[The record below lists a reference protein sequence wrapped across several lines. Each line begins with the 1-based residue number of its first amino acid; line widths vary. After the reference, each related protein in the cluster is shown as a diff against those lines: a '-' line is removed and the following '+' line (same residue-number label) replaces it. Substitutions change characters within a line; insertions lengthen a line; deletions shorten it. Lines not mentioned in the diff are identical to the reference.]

1 MSADWTLCIDFGTA
15 YSKAAAAPADSWR
28 RFDPGLLRP
37 LMLGGEGA
45 NRNAFLLES
54 AVFVDD
60 DRILFGSG
68 AVARAAIDPASK
80 RDALRSFKTLL
91 SVSDLDRALN
101 TGLPLSIDPHRQFSM
116 GDLILLY
123 LGYLTASIDRAI
135 AADPTLSA
143 VTHFERRYAA
153 PAWRAGDS
161 AGLHSIVTRLFGQA
175 ETLRDALGDVLLS
188 PPGVLLGDARKA
200 LDRAYASKHLA
211 DMGLIYEAT
220 AAAAYSS
227 IGLEVDAPALL
238 IVDMGAGTTDIAV
251 LARAGARVEE
261 LGEARVTLKQAGD
274 YIDRVLANL
283 ILARNRRVK
292 TAAAQGVLW
301 REAIA
306 GMREFKESLFAEG
319 RAGLRHNGRLTVI
332 SLKDLERAKDFR
344 AFRETLED
352 AYQHGVDVARK
363 YAALHGRHEVQTVAV
378 GGGAAA
384 PFIQALIRQK
394 PRRNAGKLQIVPRP
408 PTPEWVHAE
417 EFRGN
422 LAPVFPQLAI
432 AIGGALAPEEML
444 ASAVSSAADGRSGNL
459 AVRD

>member
-1 MSADWTLCIDFGTA
+1 MSAAWTLCVDFGTA
-15 YSKAAAAPADSWR
+15 YSKAAVAPSDSWQ
-28 RFDPGLLRP
+28 RFDPALLRP
-37 LMLGGEGA
+37 LMLGGEAA

-60 DRILFGSG
+60 DRILLGPA
-68 AVARAAIDPASK
+68 AVARAAVDPSSK

-91 SVSDLDRALN
+91 SVSDLDRALK

-135 AADPTLSA
+135 AADPMLSG

-153 PAWRAGDS
+153 PAWRSGDS

-175 ETLRDALGDVLLS
+175 ETVRDALGDVLLS
-188 PPGVLLGDARKA
+188 APGVLLGDARKA

-220 AAAAYSS
+220 AAGAYSS

-261 LGEARVTLKQAGD
+261 LGEARITIKQAGD
-274 YIDRVLANL
+274 YVDRVLANL
-283 ILARNRRVK
+283 ILARNPGVK
-292 TAAAQGVLW
+292 TAAAQGMLW
-301 REAIA
+301 REALSA
-306 GMREFKESLFAEG
+306 MRDFKESLFAES
-319 RAGLRHNGRLTVI
+319 RAGLRHDGRLTVI
-332 SLKDLERAKDFR
+332 SVKELERAKDFR
-344 AFRETLED
+344 AFHTALED
-352 AYQHGVDVARK
+352 AYQHGLDAARK
-363 YAALHGRHEVQTVAV
+363 YAALHGRYEVQTVAV

-394 PRRNAGKLQIVPRP
+394 ARRSGKLQILPRP
-408 PTPEWVHAE
+408 PTPDWVHSE

-432 AIGGALAPEEML
+432 AIGGALAPQDML
-444 ASAVSSAADGRSGNL
+444 ASVVSPVADDRSGSL

>member
-1 MSADWTLCIDFGTA
+1 MTAGWTLCIDFGTA
-15 YSKAAAAPADSWR
+15 YSKAAAAPSDAWR
-28 RFDPGLLRP
+28 RFDPGLVRP

-45 NRNAFLLES
+45 ARNAFLLES

-60 DRILFGSG
+60 ERILLGPA
-68 AVARAAIDPASK
+68 AVARAAENPAAK

-101 TGLPLSIDPHRQFSM
+101 TGLPISIDPHRQFSM

-123 LGYLTASIDRAI
+123 LGYLTASIDRAV
-135 AADPTLSA
+135 AADPMLSG

-153 PAWRAGDS
+153 PAWRSGDS

-175 ETLRDALGDVLLS
+175 ETLRDILSDVLLS
-188 PPGVLLGDARKA
+188 PSGILLGDARKA

-220 AAAAYSS
+220 AAGAYSS
-227 IGLEVDAPALL
+227 IGLDGDAPALL

-261 LGEARVTLKQAGD
+261 LSEARVTIKQAGD

-283 ILARNRRVK
+283 ILARNPRVK
-292 TAAAQGVLW
+292 TAAAQGALW

-306 GMREFKESLFAEG
+306 GMRDFKESLFAEG
-319 RAGLRHNGRLTVI
+319 RAGLRHDGRLTVI
-332 SLKDLERAKDFR
+332 TLRELERAKDFR
-344 AFRETLED
+344 VFRETLEN
-352 AYQHGVDVARK
+352 AYQHGVEVARS
-363 YAALHGRHEVQTVAV
+363 YAALHGRQEVQTIAV

-394 PRRNAGKLQIVPRP
+394 PRRKPGKLQITPRP
-408 PTPEWVHAE
+408 PTPSWVHAK

-422 LAPVFPQLAI
+422 LAPVFPQLSI
-432 AIGGALAPEEML
+432 AIGGALAPQEML
-444 ASAVSSAADGRSGNL
+444 ASGANPAADGRSGSL

>member
-15 YSKAAAAPADSWR
+15 YSKAAAAPSDAWR
-28 RFDPGLLRP
+28 RFDPGLVRP
-37 LMLGGEGA
+37 LMLGGEAATG
-45 NRNAFLLES
+45 NAFLLES

-60 DRILFGSG
+60 DRILLGPA
-68 AVARAAIDPASK
+68 AVARSAENPASK

-123 LGYLTASIDRAI
+123 LGYLTASIDRAV
-135 AADPTLSA
+135 AADPMLSA
-143 VTHFERRYAA
+143 VTQFERRYAA
-153 PAWRAGDS
+153 PAWRSGDS

-175 ETLRDALGDVLLS
+175 ETVRDALGEVLLS
-188 PPGVLLGDARKA
+188 PLGILLGDARKA

-220 AAAAYSS
+220 AAGAYSS
-227 IGLEVDAPALL
+227 IGLDVDAPALL

-261 LGEARVTLKQAGD
+261 LSEARVTMKQAGD

-306 GMREFKESLFAEG
+306 AMRDFKESLFAEG
-319 RAGLRHNGRLTVI
+319 RAGLRHEGRLTVI
-332 SLKDLERAKDFR
+332 SLNDLERAKDFR
-344 AFRETLED
+344 AFRGTLED
-352 AYQHGVDVARK
+352 AYQHGVDVARN
-363 YAALHGRHEVQTVAV
+363 YAALHGRREVQTVAV

-394 PRRNAGKLQIVPRP
+394 PRRNAGKVEIVPRP
-408 PTPEWVHAE
+408 PTPAWVHAK

-422 LAPVFPQLAI
+422 LAPVFPQLSI

-444 ASAVSSAADGRSGNL
+444 ASVVSPGADGRNGSL